1 MNREILFRGQ
11 KINSE
16 EWVYGSLIE
25 TNQFI
30 KHMPW
35 LHSKFWIVTSSF
47 GNGGWFNVR
56 SRFHVNSKTV
66 GQYIGLKDK
75 NGVKIFEC
83 DVCKNDVY
91 WDYPREIGLNY
102 LNTVCSID
110 KDGSQYMFYM
120 STLDNIEIIGNIHQD
135 QKAKTWTQK

>member
-1 MNREILFRGQ
+1 MNREIEFRAWHEGHKTMVYFDNK
-11 KINSE
+11 KIGND
-16 EWVYGSLIE
+16 VYQLRHLASL
-25 TNQFI
+25 
-30 KHMPW
+30 
-35 LHSKFWIVTSSF
+35 L
-47 GNGGWFNVR
+47 NGERGDVLM
-56 SRFHVNSKTV
+56 
-66 GQYIGLKDK
+66 QYTGLKDK

-102 LNTVCSID
+102 LNAVCSLD